1 MKNLIYFLLV
11 SVIFYSCNNSSPKKR
26 YDIPSEITSMYSK
39 YVSAWSDADFT
50 TITEDIYQ
58 LPFSLYLNDT
68 TIIYNSK
75 EELESFLTTSF
86 NTLEENNYGYS
97 TTNSWE
103 HYKKDNNIVVI
114 EMNFTRFLK
123 DSSIMGAKNRTATY
137 ILRKKNNKY
146 KISALIPHTPVTE

>member
-1 MKNLIYFLLV
+1 MRNLMYVLFF
-11 SVIFYSCNNSSPKKR
+11 SVIFYSCNNSYTKKK
-26 YDIPSEITSMYSK
+26 YEIPFEITSMYSK

-50 TITEDIYQ
+50 TITEDIYE

-75 EELESFLTTSF
+75 EELESFLINSF

-97 TTNSWE
+97 ITNSWE
-103 HYKKDNNIVVI
+103 HYKKDDHLVVI

-123 DSSIMGAKNRTATY
+123 DSTIMGAKNRTATY
-137 ILRKKNNKY
+137 ILRKKNDKY
-146 KISALIPHTPVTE
+146 KISALIPHTPVSE

>member
-1 MKNLIYFLLV
+1 MKNLIYILLV
-11 SVIFYSCNNSSPKKR
+11 SLMFYSCKNSSTKKTFK
-26 YDIPSEITSMYSK
+26 IPSEITTMYSK

-50 TITEDIYQ
+50 TITEEIYE

-75 EELESFLTTSF
+75 EELVSFLTNSF

-97 TTNSWE
+97 ITNSWE
-103 HYKKDNNIVVI
+103 HYKKDDNIVVI

-123 DSSIMGAKNRTATY
+123 DSTIMGAKNRTRKHPFCKWKNDFFTRKPNFR
-137 ILRKKNNKY
+137 RKKRN
-146 KISALIPHTPVTE
+146 

>member
-1 MKNLIYFLLV
+1 MRNLMYVLFF
-11 SVIFYSCNNSSPKKR
+11 SVIFYSCNNSYTKKK
-26 YDIPSEITSMYSK
+26 YEIPFEITSMYSK

-50 TITEDIYQ
+50 TITEDIYE

-75 EELESFLTTSF
+75 EELESFLINSF

-97 TTNSWE
+97 ITNSWE
-103 HYKKDNNIVVI
+103 HYKKDDHIVVI

-123 DSSIMGAKNRTATY
+123 DSTIMGAKNRTATY
-137 ILRKKNNKY
+137 ILRKKNDKY
-146 KISALIPHTPVTE
+146 KISALIPHTPVSE

>member
-1 MKNLIYFLLV
+1 V
-11 SVIFYSCNNSSPKKR
+11 SVAFYCCKNAPTKKTIK
-26 YDIPSEITSMYSK
+26 IPSEITAMYSK

-50 TITEDIYQ
+50 TITEEIYE

-68 TIIYNSK
+68 TIIYNNK
-75 EELESFLTTSF
+75 EQLTSFLKNSF

-97 TTNSWE
+97 ITNSWE

-123 DSSIMGAKNRTATY
+123 DSTVMGAKNRTATY
-137 ILRKKNNKY
+137 VLRKKNGGF
-146 KISALIPHTPVTE
+146 KISALIPHTPVSE

>member
-1 MKNLIYFLLV
+1 MYVLFF
-11 SVIFYSCNNSSPKKR
+11 SVIFYSCNNSYTKKK
-26 YDIPSEITSMYSK
+26 YEIPFEITSMYSK

-50 TITEDIYQ
+50 TITEDIYE

-75 EELESFLTTSF
+75 EELESFLINSF

-97 TTNSWE
+97 ITNSWE
-103 HYKKDNNIVVI
+103 HYKKDDHIVVI

-123 DSSIMGAKNRTATY
+123 DSTIMGAKNRTATY
-137 ILRKKNNKY
+137 ILRKKNDKY
-146 KISALIPHTPVTE
+146 KISALIPHTPVSE

>member
-1 MKNLIYFLLV
+1 MKNLIYVLLV
-11 SVIFYSCNNSSPKKR
+11 IVTFYSCNNLSAKKTFK
-26 YDIPSEITSMYSK
+26 IPSEITTMYSK

-50 TITEDIYQ
+50 TITEDIYA

-75 EELESFLTTSF
+75 KELVSFLTNSF

-97 TTNSWE
+97 ITNGWE
-103 HYKKDNNIVVI
+103 HYKKEDNIVVI

-123 DSSIMGAKNRTATY
+123 DSTVMGAKNRTATY
-137 ILRKKNNKY
+137 ILRKKNDKF
-146 KISALIPHTPVTE
+146 KISALIPHTPVSE

>member
-1 MKNLIYFLLV
+1 MYVLFF
-11 SVIFYSCNNSSPKKR
+11 SVIFYSCNNSYTKKK
-26 YDIPSEITSMYSK
+26 YEIPFEITSMYSK

-50 TITEDIYQ
+50 TITEDIYE

-75 EELESFLTTSF
+75 EELESFLINSF

-97 TTNSWE
+97 ITNSWE
-103 HYKKDNNIVVI
+103 HYKKDDHLVVI

-123 DSSIMGAKNRTATY
+123 DSTIMGAKNRTATY
-137 ILRKKNNKY
+137 ILRKKNDKY
-146 KISALIPHTPVTE
+146 KISALIPHTPVSE

>member
-1 MKNLIYFLLV
+1 MKNLIYYILISIV
-11 SVIFYSCNNSSPKKR
+11 FYNCKNSPSPKTFN
-26 YDIPSEITSMYSK
+26 IPSEITTMYSK